1 MQVLT
6 TAPFSPHRYALGLA
20 ATRRLSAHSS
30 GVCSVQ
36 VAPSGLSQLTLVATR
51 MLTRRVQGEIAL
63 TLPSLSFLGL
73 PPSDESGLKIQL
85 RRAPQRPLPPGK
97 DSGGAEGGDDE
108 AAGARAGAG
117 AGDGSGGA
125 DGAGAADRSGQRAPL
140 WASDVDRT
148 EGGRPL
154 SQPTDALTAAAATA
168 TTGGNGISG
177 SSDNGDSGDSGS
189 GTATTTSPVNAPV
202 NAPAPSALLALS
214 SWSVVVAAQT
224 ACVQLYRAAAARM
237 AHAWAWLHALP
248 QRLPQRLH
256 VLQQRLRSR
265 LGQTNLEMLLQP
277 SGPRLGTELE
287 WRHSAQSR
295 SKLAVRVGI
304 AAFSVTLSTERRL
317 SRTSASALGAALQWS
332 QRGLL
337 LKLRISRHS
346 HRLVVPLY
354 LAATPSPTDL
364 LLGCGVPSLLLA
376 VARRGIVRPLRRR
389 AKEHSLRRGRED
401 EAAAREA
408 AAAARRAAF
417 AEARLLTRE
426 AASRAREEALR
437 GGLVILGAVYGDVEA
452 ALQAAETTGVGR
464 YTPSGT
470 ASTAAGG
477 GGTRSEH
484 ETDEAA
490 NGGAAAAEEGEDG
503 WLADSLGRRWL
514 DVRVPLQF
522 AVSEGVLR
530 LPPMSKATLRGFS
543 APPAADD
550 HADGDV
556 PPRREAATAASGCQL
571 WIRYQIGAE
580 IRTRRVEDGEALQLG
595 PA

>member
-1 MQVLT
+1 
-6 TAPFSPHRYALGLA
+6 
-20 ATRRLSAHSS
+20 
-30 GVCSVQ
+30 
-36 VAPSGLSQLTLVATR
+36 
-51 MLTRRVQGEIAL
+51 
-63 TLPSLSFLGL
+63 
-73 PPSDESGLKIQL
+73 
-85 RRAPQRPLPPGK
+85 
-97 DSGGAEGGDDE
+97 
-108 AAGARAGAG
+108 
-117 AGDGSGGA
+117 
-125 DGAGAADRSGQRAPL
+125 
-140 WASDVDRT
+140 
-148 EGGRPL
+148 
-154 SQPTDALTAAAATA
+154 
-168 TTGGNGISG
+168 
-177 SSDNGDSGDSGS
+177 
-189 GTATTTSPVNAPV
+189 
-202 NAPAPSALLALS
+202 
-214 SWSVVVAAQT
+214 
-224 ACVQLYRAAAARM
+224 
-237 AHAWAWLHALP
+237 
-248 QRLPQRLH
+248 
-256 VLQQRLRSR
+256 
-265 LGQTNLEMLLQP
+265 
-277 SGPRLGTELE
+277 
-287 WRHSAQSR
+287 
-295 SKLAVRVGI
+295 VRVGI

-426 AASRAREEALR
+426 AASRAREEAIR
-437 GGLVILGAVYGDVEA
+437 GGHVILGAVYGDVEA

-530 LPPMSKATLRGFS
+530 TYLLDAY
-543 APPAADD
+543 
-550 HADGDV
+550 
-556 PPRREAATAASGCQL
+556 SGCRLKLPTTGNAGGVRNLSINMGELDRSGMLALMGTGLFVTELMGHGVNAVTGDYSRGAAGFWVEHGEIQFPVEEITIAGNL
-571 WIRYQIGAE
+571 KEMFAGLVAVGNDCDFPGSTRTGSWLIGEMTIA
-580 IRTRRVEDGEALQLG
+580 GE
-595 PA
+595 